1 MTFPSTAIMYDSER
15 REWLSFSN
23 PVEHVQTTAVDEVEA
38 ALSHVET
45 MVAKRNLWAVGWV
58 SYEASPAFDPSY
70 ATLQDSLFPKVWFAL
85 FEEPKTLATLPFPPS
100 NQRLEWSSAIFEGE
114 YLSAIHAIRER
125 VARGDTY
132 QVNYSFRL
140 GAPAPAEPL
149 QLFSSMVQAQAGEY
163 SCFIDSERFT
173 IASASPELFFRKDG
187 VSIHSRPMK
196 GTRPRGRTSSEDA
209 QLKHSLRSAAKDR
222 AENTMIVDM
231 VRNDLSR
238 IARRGSVRV
247 VSLNSVERYPN
258 VFQMTSDVAA
268 ETDASIVEVFRALF
282 PPASI
287 TGAPKASTMRIIS
300 ELESSPRR
308 VYTGAVG
315 FISPDKISQFN
326 VAIRTTLIDKE
337 ARRCEYG
344 VGSGVV
350 WDSKGEDEYRE
361 CLDKATAL
369 MTRGTPK
376 EIFETI
382 LWEPDGL
389 GSFFLVA
396 EHLERLGESA
406 EFYGFPFQQAVAQE
420 RLSKL
425 NRTLVTLGVPARVR
439 LILGADGRL
448 SVDHYELTP
457 LPSPYTISLATTPVR
472 SSDRRLFHKT
482 TDRTVYDEA
491 VPSLPGSQDVILW
504 NERGEI
510 TETRIA
516 NIVLD
521 LDGELV
527 TPPVESGLLGG
538 CYRRHLITQGEIR
551 ERFIT
556 KTDLARANR
565 VILINSLRKSWEAIY
580 LPSLADEPLSTPRWS

>member
-1 MTFPSTAIMYDSER
+1 MIFPSTAIIFDSAR
-15 REWLSFSN
+15 KEWLSFSN
-23 PVEHVQTTAVDEVEA
+23 PVEHVQTTSVDEVEA
-38 ALSHVET
+38 LLSHVET
-45 MVAKRNLWAVGWV
+45 MVAERNLWAVGWV

-70 ATLQDSLFPKVWFAL
+70 ATLQDSSFPKVWFAL
-85 FEEPKTLATLPFPPS
+85 FDEPKPLSTLPVSPS
-100 NQRLEWSSAIFEGE
+100 DHKLAWTSAISESE
-114 YLSAIHAIRER
+114 YLAAIRAIRER

-140 GAPAPAEPL
+140 RASAPGEPL
-149 QLFSSMVQAQAGEY
+149 KLFSSMVQAQAGEY

-173 IASASPELFFRKDG
+173 VASASPELFFRKDG
-187 VSIHSRPMK
+187 VSIQSRPMK
-196 GTRPRGRTSSEDA
+196 GTRPRGRTSGEDA
-209 QLKHSLRSAAKDR
+209 QLQHSLRSAAKDR

-231 VRNDLSR
+231 VRNDLSQ

-247 VSLNSVERYPN
+247 TSLNAVERYPN

-287 TGAPKASTMRIIS
+287 TGAPKASTMKIIS

-315 FISPDKISQFN
+315 FISPDNISQFN

-337 ARRCEYG
+337 TQSCEYG

-369 MTRGTPK
+369 TTGGAPN

-382 LWEPDGL
+382 LWEPEGPDE
-389 GSFFLVA
+389 FFLLP
-396 EHLERLGESA
+396 EHLDRLRASA
-406 EFYGFPFQQAVAQE
+406 EFYGFPFEPSLAQK
-420 RLSKL
+420 RLSELKQ
-425 NRTLVTLGVPARVR
+425 TLARLGAAARVR
-439 LILGADGRL
+439 LLLAADGRL
-448 SVDHYELTP
+448 SVEHYELAP
-457 LPSPYTISLATTPVR
+457 LPTPYTVSLAIAPVR

-482 TDRTVYDEA
+482 TDRAVYDGA
-491 VPSLPGSQDVILW
+491 VPSHPGSHDVILW
-504 NERGEI
+504 NEHGEI

-516 NIVLD
+516 NIVLE
-521 LDGELV
+521 LNGELV
-527 TPPVESGLLGG
+527 TPPIESGLLGG
-538 CYRRHLITQGEIR
+538 CYRKHLLTRGKIT
-551 ERFIT
+551 ERRIT
-556 KTDLARANR
+556 KDDLARANR
-565 VILINSLRKSWEAIY
+565 VILINSLRRSWEAIY
-580 LPSLADEPLSTPRWS
+580 LPARAGQPLATACWG